1 MALSLPGQ
9 LSNDT
14 SEECGGELL
23 IGVHLYIAQE
33 REKKNSMCDNVS
45 ISRHH
50 FRTTTHTHTG
60 KRERTTPYINI
71 FLIVALKRTKA
82 LV

>member
-60 KRERTTPYINI
+60 KRERELPLT
-71 FLIVALKRTKA
+71 
-82 LV
+82 